1 MKTKFTQAKKNFQPI
16 EVTITLE
23 TPEDLKNFLL
33 MTSAIGQIV
42 MGQIEAYSDEMPTVS
57 IDDDTDE
64 EVDATDLSNFIDNL
78 VTGMQWHE
86 LRNIYNSY
94 KGK

>member
-16 EVTITLE
+16 DITITLE
-23 TPEDLKNFLL
+23 TPEDLKNFLF
-33 MTSAIGQIV
+33 MTSALSDIGS
-42 MGQIEAYSDEMPTVS
+42 YSDDMPTVS
-57 IDDDTDE
+57 IDDVTVE
-64 EVDATDLSNFIDNL
+64 EVDATDLSNFIDKL